1 MLHLS
6 IPGRDLD
13 LELNN
18 LLLDMNGTLTTDGH
32 LLAGVKEKLEQL
44 KEHLDLYLLTADTHG
59 TGAAVA
65 EEIGIQIFKVSG
77 ETGGQDKLD
86 FLHTLGAEY
95 TAAVG
100 NGYNDGLMLQHAALS
115 IAVVGEE
122 GCAVQTLIKADIAV
136 NDINDALDLLLKP
149 MRIVATMRF

>member
-1 MLHLS
+1 MIDLF
-6 IPGRDLD
+6 IPGRNLN

-18 LLLDMNGTLTTDGH
+18 LLLDLNGTLTTDGH
-32 LLAGVKEKLEQL
+32 LLAGVKEKLAQL

-65 EEIGIQIFKVSG
+65 EELGIKICKVSG
-77 ETGGQDKLD
+77 EHGGQDKLN

-95 TAAVG
+95 SAAIG
-100 NGYNDGLMLQHAALS
+100 NGYNDAGMLQYAVLS
-115 IAVVGEE
+115 IAVIGEE
-122 GCAVQTLIKADIAV
+122 GCAAQALAKADIIV

-149 MRIVATMRF
+149 LRVVATLRS